1 MQRRIKKKIKR
12 RHGRLSSCYR
22 NKNPIQTFILAERTQ
37 ILLSKQRWRTATE
50 TMRCPSPSFW
60 YFGRTN
66 PNLLGCL
73 GLTAILGNGV
83 TAPIQIGAYW
93 PPGERGL
100 APQHTHWRDF
110 TPVSIRLVNHVYTT
124 IMVSILGSHPAVEG
138 EPYGGEQR
146 GLASRA
152 HARAYDEHLCDSTQ
166 QIMF

>member
-1 MQRRIKKKIKR
+1 MRSILPIGPMQRRIKKKTKR

-50 TMRCPSPSFW
+50 TMRCQSPSFW

-73 GLTAILGNGV
+73 GLTAILGNSV

-100 APQHTHWRDF
+100 APQHTHHGLYYRQPSSSRGRALWGRATWIGF
-110 TPVSIRLVNHVYTT
+110 KSTCASI
-124 IMVSILGSHPAVEG
+124 
-138 EPYGGEQR
+138 
-146 GLASRA
+146 
-152 HARAYDEHLCDSTQ
+152 
-166 QIMF
+166 